1 MEIITEELQKQGGIY
16 MEKLNKS
23 CFICEASDW
32 DGIILNGERICK
44 ACEEKIMNTTV
55 NDRNYN
61 IYKDKIKIVLFN
73 ERVL

>member
-1 MEIITEELQKQGGIY
+1 MEI
-16 MEKLNKS
+16 LNKL
-23 CFICEASDW
+23 CFICGASDS

-44 ACEEKIMNTTV
+44 ACEEKIVNTTV
-55 NDRNYN
+55 IDQNYN